1 MELRSSGRE
10 YFADYLSEQRVCD
23 TCADITR
30 SQRERNMA
38 AEDSS
43 TAHRVG
49 YEMILGGVSVLG
61 GVAAGS
67 VTVAKSVADKL
78 GGAAAADG
86 STEER
91 VEDRET

>member
-38 AEDSS
+38 AKDSS
-43 TAHRVG
+43 TALRVG
-49 YEMILGGVSVLG
+49 YELSATVLG